1 MAALGTTDPPS
12 PESTGPQGKRKPPEE
27 RAPWLA
33 WVLFLLLG
41 LPFLVMAALTF
52 LAAAR
57 IYVEPLRMLW
67 QPWPPD
73 VLKPFIG
80 IAAFAATVAY
90 YYRFQAPEPQR
101 KTAVTA
107 NDLQEACR
115 LADRDRLVKPAQTLI
130 NAHGQG
136 LLDKA
141 GERGSY
147 AINTVG
153 ENLVAMALPNS
164 APSAKPT
171 RRRTPRAGRP
181 ASKKR
186 RLSKPRVARRGRK

>member
-27 RAPWLA
+27 QAPWLA

-90 YYRFQAPEPQR
+90 LAYLIGRSRGFRSGSLAGLAAGRNLAEGWKPPSERASQPPPPALNETIPRAQDAPVGP
-101 KTAVTA
+101 
-107 NDLQEACR
+107 LEA
-115 LADRDRLVKPAQTLI
+115 T
-130 NAHGQG
+130 
-136 LLDKA
+136 
-141 GERGSY
+141 
-147 AINTVG
+147 
-153 ENLVAMALPNS
+153 
-164 APSAKPT
+164 PT
-171 RRRTPRAGRP
+171 ETPRPVQSTPSEAISGQ
-181 ASKKR
+181 
-186 RLSKPRVARRGRK
+186 